1 MTISSKLYTSRIVVS
16 GGGGGL
22 ILDLTPD
29 FWVTLE
35 KKEVRDRAQHQK
47 NVQSHKTIQV
57 STALVFFMFSGSIK
71 PLQSYSTIFIRWP
84 HKTCFEN
91 DNERTR
97 ESFDIV
103 FVAQGLS
110 DTISVDF
117 CDYNLVL
124 CVWECICKLLIY
136 RRQVLNEISW
146 VCETCSSSVMLT
158 LQCPLSR
165 IQNVRCILDLWTHV
179 AHHHGAKLE
188 IEISISAWQR
198 HSPQIRRTIR
208 PKQVFLDQ

>member
-57 STALVFFMFSGSIK
+57 STALIFFMFSGSTK
-71 PLQSYSTIFIRWP
+71 PLQSYSKIFIRWP

-136 RRQVLNEISW
+136 RRQVLKWDFMSLRNMFEQCYAHFAVSTEQNSECQVYIRL
-146 VCETCSSSVMLT
+146 VNTCGAPPWSEAWNW
-158 LQCPLSR
+158 
-165 IQNVRCILDLWTHV
+165 NVN
-179 AHHHGAKLE
+179 
-188 IEISISAWQR
+188 QR
-198 HSPQIRRTIR
+198 MTTTFPTN
-208 PKQVFLDQ
+208 